1 LSLKPLKLSPNAPQR
16 RFSQSYPGHEFIPY
30 NAGSETFSGG
40 GGSGITPGTLVTAP
54 LTTENSVAAA
64 GGGGGRL
71 DTSDAQ
77 RLHSS
82 LTGDVDAPYPM
93 RRCAIDPG
101 EVDRAPASGRSVLL
115 IR

>member
-1 LSLKPLKLSPNAPQR
+1 M
-16 RFSQSYPGHEFIPY
+16 SQSYHGHEFIPY
-30 NAGSETFSGG
+30 NAGSEVFSGG
-40 GGSGITPGTLVTAP
+40 GGGITPGALVTAP
-54 LTTENSVAAA
+54 LTPENSVAAA
-64 GGGGGRL
+64 GGGRL

-82 LTGDVDAPYPM
+82 LNGDVYAPYPM